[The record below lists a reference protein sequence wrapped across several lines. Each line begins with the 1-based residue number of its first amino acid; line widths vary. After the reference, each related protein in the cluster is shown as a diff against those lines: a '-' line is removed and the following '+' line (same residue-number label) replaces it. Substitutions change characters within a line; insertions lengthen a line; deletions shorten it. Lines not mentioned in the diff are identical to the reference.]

1 MPKIGD
7 QRIAFSKQSSDLLLD
22 RGIWETSYTQHCDS
36 DVSLMITGFDDP
48 MAKALNQKK
57 VISIL
62 RASSKSI
69 SEFHW
74 TCSEL

>member
-7 QRIAFSKQSSDLLLD
+7 QRIAFFKRQSSDLLLD

-48 MAKALNQKK
+48 MAKALN
-57 VISIL
+57 
-62 RASSKSI
+62 
-69 SEFHW
+69 
-74 TCSEL
+74 